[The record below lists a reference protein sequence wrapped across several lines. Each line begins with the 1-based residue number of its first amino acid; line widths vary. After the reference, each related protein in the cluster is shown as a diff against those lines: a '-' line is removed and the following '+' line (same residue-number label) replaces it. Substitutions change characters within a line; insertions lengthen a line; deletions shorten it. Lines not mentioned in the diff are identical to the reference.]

1 MFLQALLIGLWAGF
15 CGIEQFDGLETLHR
29 PIVSGLVV
37 GLILGDLKTGLY
49 VGGMLEL
56 AYMGLMPLAGAQP
69 PNVVIGGI
77 VGVAIAILS
86 KGNLPAD
93 AAVGLSYPFALMAQ
107 LMVTLMFTAFTPIM
121 HKADEFAE
129 HADTRGI
136 EMINYSQLV
145 VRFILWGGIA
155 FMVVFFGADKTSGL
169 VKLLPEAL
177 ITGFKIAGGM
187 MPAVGFALL
196 LNIMLKKEYTPFL
209 IGGFILAAYLKLDVL
224 AVALLGVA
232 IAMYDYYTSN
242 NAGNMKVAQK
252 EENYDEGI

>member
-1 MFLQALLIGLWAGF
+1 
-15 CGIEQFDGLETLHR
+15 
-29 PIVSGLVV
+29 
-37 GLILGDLKTGLY
+37 
-49 VGGMLEL
+49 
-56 AYMGLMPLAGAQP
+56 
-69 PNVVIGGI
+69 
-77 VGVAIAILS
+77 
-86 KGNLPAD
+86 
-93 AAVGLSYPFALMAQ
+93 MAQ